1 MNHQK
6 TMICYMSVFKRTKKK
21 LLEKYSHANLTNN
34 QNVFFKLFSKKEDN
48 KKCSSRLLRPIGVSI
63 VTTPAY

>member
-1 MNHQK
+1 
-6 TMICYMSVFKRTKKK
+6 MSVFKRTKKK
-21 LLEKYSHANLTNN
+21 LLEKYSNANLTNN
-34 QNVFFKLFSKKEDN
+34 QNVFFKLFSKKDN